1 MKHMLR
7 PIRLL
12 NQLLMLLLL
21 MMTAC
26 TSEST
31 PEVYAV
37 VSDGEASTWA
47 GTKDGLYHKAGDDG
61 VFRQM
66 PLPSISHHPFPAVYA
81 LCSDAQK
88 RRLWIGAWNHLY
100 CYDLVRQRFI
110 VTRDSSIYQTVGLMC
125 DSLGRIRAFTG
136 HGQYRFTLSDS
147 LPGGERTEQL
157 DSICYPKPE
166 YANIDAKGWAFE
178 QKDSNGGLLPWGI
191 GLMVAG
197 IVASLL
203 LILRWRKGGTA
214 DRKERKVAAPPQHS
228 EQQIQEYSGLQTP
241 QYGEPRQTLSPS
253 FLERAQK
260 VMDAHLADEDF
271 SIDQLASE
279 LAVSR
284 AQLFRKLKAASGQ
297 TPKELIDERRMA
309 LAATLLTTTDRTV
322 TDIAWTCGFS
332 DASNFRRAFVRVYG
346 QSPSEFRDSDQA
358 SDRVNKQVTE

>member
-1 MKHMLR
+1 
-7 PIRLL
+7 
-12 NQLLMLLLL
+12 
-21 MMTAC
+21 MMMAAGC

-37 VSDGEASTWA
+37 VSDGEAGIWA
-47 GTKDGLYHKAGDDG
+47 GTKDGLYHKGDGEG

-81 LCSDAQK
+81 LCSDTLND
-88 RRLWIGAWNHLY
+88 RLWVGAWNHLY

-110 VTRDSSIYQTVGLMC
+110 VTRDSSIYETVGLMC

-178 QKDSNGGLLPWGI
+178 QKNSNGDLLPWGI
-191 GLMVAG
+191 ALMVAG
-197 IVASLL
+197 IVALLL
-203 LILRWRKGGTA
+203 LILRRRKGGTA
-214 DRKERKVAAPPQHS
+214 DRREWKVAAPPQHS
-228 EQQIQEYSGLQTP
+228 EQQAQEHSEPQTP
-241 QYGEPRQTLSPS
+241 QYGEPQTPLYGEPRQTLSPS

-260 VMDAHLADEDF
+260 VVDAHLADEDF

-346 QSPSEFRDSDQA
+346 QSPSEYRDSEQA
-358 SDRVNKQVTE
+358 SDRMNNV